1 MKTRH
6 GKKIL
11 KASERRRERGRSR
24 KTKDKEWEES
34 RNRSTGVRDKE
45 KTERSEHQ
53 HSEWAL
59 PSVWS
64 LDTHSQVADRATGSA
79 KPHGMLGRAG

>member
-1 MKTRH
+1 MGRRR
-6 GKKIL
+6 KKD
-11 KASERRRERGRSR
+11 SERKRD
-24 KTKDKEWEES
+24 KQKDKGLKEWKES
-34 RNRSTGVRDKE
+34 INRSTGVRDKE
-45 KTERSEHQ
+45 KTERNEHQ

-79 KPHGMLGRAG
+79 KPHGMLGRAGCTAVR